1 MQTYRTTRCAG
12 HGHRELTVQIA
23 APSPIPAVQ
32 QILIQYFEGAVAAG
46 TTFAPGQTVR
56 LGWATLR
63 LCDRDDG
70 TIGVEERERA
80 PAARWIES
88 IDHALT
94 DVWTQREIV
103 SSVGLLDRIAF
114 PGQDEAAMVADC
126 ALDADAL
133 VMTRIDGDDFPATF
147 SGWTLACAA
156 EHDHGERHIVPLLAI
171 AAKLPALVQ
180 LLALP
185 RGVIVFVG
193 FRETPDGRR
202 IAPHVFLDGTEQV
215 PAPGSYLAAFHPRRP
230 PPSLLAPFRR
240 TTTSAAS

>member
-23 APSPIPAVQ
+23 APSPIPAAQ

-70 TIGVEERERA
+70 TLGVEERERG

-88 IDHALT
+88 VDHALA

-133 VMTRIDGDDFPATF
+133 VMTRIDGDDLPATF

-171 AAKLPALVQ
+171 AAKLPALEWC
-180 LLALP
+180 
-185 RGVIVFVG
+185 R
-193 FRETPDGRR
+193 
-202 IAPHVFLDGTEQV
+202 
-215 PAPGSYLAAFHPRRP
+215 
-230 PPSLLAPFRR
+230 
-240 TTTSAAS
+240 SA